1 MVSSPLNKQTLDRFL
16 LVLDVPPALK
26 HLKTRTARTEKLL
39 NLDSMQFT
47 VFGSVV
53 PDIDLDYSTERYAGN
68 AMSIANHSK
77 KSPTPITVN
86 FTVDNNFN
94 NYWFIYKW
102 LDLICDDELA
112 LYNGKGQQQV
122 LAGMPGIPYQTNLS
136 IFALDEYQQA
146 KTIRFDYT
154 NAFPVGLAGFNW
166 SHRDD
171 GLITSSFTFAY
182 SQFRAELLC
191 EV

>member
-26 HLKTRTARTEKLL
+26 HLKSRNARTDELL
-39 NLDSMQFT
+39 NLEAMQFT

-53 PDIDLDYSTERYAGN
+53 PDIDTDYSIERYAGN
-68 AMSIANHSK
+68 AISVANHSK

-86 FTVDNNFN
+86 FTIDNNFN

-102 LDLICDDELA
+102 LDLICDDEMA
-112 LYNGKGQQQV
+112 IYNGKNQQKTV
-122 LAGMPGIPYQTNLS
+122 AGMPGIPYQTNIS

-154 NAFPVGLAGFNW
+154 NAFPVNLGGFSW
-166 SHRDD
+166 SNRDD
-171 GLITSSFTFAY
+171 SLITGSFSFMY
-182 SQFRAELLC
+182 SQFKAELLC